1 MNTQFSIPEA
11 GCRVAITFAFPS
23 YVIGTA
29 TVNKSTITGVV
40 EKATKFT
47 PPNFVR
53 IATDFDSPVRVREIP
68 LERITGI
75 EYADGREAAKEKI
88 LGDVKTWTVNGSRG
102 NSYVVV
108 RTIQRWSCTCPGFTF
123 RKTCRHIKELQ
134 DA

>member
-1 MNTQFSIPEA
+1 MDTQFSLPEP
-11 GCRVAITFAFPS
+11 GCKVAITMAFPS

-29 TVNKSTITGVV
+29 TVNKTTITGVV

-68 LERITGI
+68 LERIINI
-75 EYADGREAAKEKI
+75 EHADGRVVQKI
-88 LGDVKTWTVNGSRG
+88 KIQDDTRTWTVEGSRG
-102 NSYVVV
+102 SKYVVAK
-108 RTIQRWSCTCPGFTF
+108 TKNSWSCSCPGFTF

>member
-11 GCRVAITFAFPS
+11 GCKVAITFAFPS

-29 TVNKSTITGVV
+29 TVNKTTITGVI

-68 LERITGI
+68 LERITNI
-75 EYADGREAAKEKI
+75 EYADGRNALKEKI
-88 LGDVKTWTVNGSRG
+88 VGDVKTWTVKGSRG
-102 NSYVVV
+102 NQYVVV
-108 RTIQRWSCTCPGFTF
+108 RTIQRWSCTCSGFAF
-123 RKTCRHIKELQ
+123 RKTCRHINELKGT
-134 DA
+134 

>member
-1 MNTQFSIPEA
+1 MNTQFSIPEP
-11 GCRVAITFAFPS
+11 GCLVAITVAFPS

-29 TVNKSTITGVV
+29 TVNKTTITGVV

-75 EYADGREAAKEKI
+75 EYADGRVAPKNEI
-88 LGDVKTWTVNGSRG
+88 VGDIKSWTVQGSRG

-108 RTIQRWSCTCPGFTF
+108 RTIQRWSCTCPGFAF